1 MSITVRRPVHHF
13 TPIRG
18 RKWRLRFILF
28 LLLLASVIIQGAAGS
43 VVFFSFR
50 PDLVLIIVVYW
61 ALKKGPSSG
70 WFIGMSGGFM
80 IDLFSSGML
89 GLHTLAL
96 ATVGLL
102 VAFFSNPLYQ
112 THLSTRVV
120 MVGISSVSY
129 SIFYYLLLLIFAAPP
144 SWSYLWK
151 AVLIPS
157 AWQTILVAP
166 LWLWLIDLALG
177 KDEKDKG
184 R

>member
-1 MSITVRRPVHHF
+1 
-13 TPIRG
+13 
-18 RKWRLRFILF
+18 
-28 LLLLASVIIQGAAGS
+28 
-43 VVFFSFR
+43 
-50 PDLVLIIVVYW
+50 
-61 ALKKGPSSG
+61 
-70 WFIGMSGGFM
+70 M

-129 SIFYYLLLLIFAAPP
+129 SILYYLLLLIFSAPP

-166 LWLWLIDLALG
+166 LWLWMIDRALG
-177 KDEKDKG
+177 KDDKDKG